1 MNIKRNL
8 YILSILL
15 AYSAVFATEAVFAT
29 KWDNGV
35 YNMSQGWNSELYLT
49 ATQATQQMLSH
60 VTFPLE
66 ENPYAYNH
74 LLPKAEQAFVRV
86 GWFLVPLDSSDE
98 SSNQGSSTSIESLS
112 PQSSPKKI
120 RRQTMYLPPVSHAP
134 ILVNQGL
141 YEYEGQLP
149 RCDTYV
155 GVEDIIPAPNTTS
168 PRKIDKV
175 RLRIGTESNGLTEV
189 TLVERNRQSIS
200 RPARRVQIRGDS
212 RDGVTSQV
220 FIVSDDN
227 IPSLSA
233 IAADNMSRT
242 PSPTSPSLWK
252 RLKKWKLFHKRSVL
266 PAE

>member
-1 MNIKRNL
+1 M
-8 YILSILL
+8 
-15 AYSAVFATEAVFAT
+15 
-29 KWDNGV
+29 
-35 YNMSQGWNSELYLT
+35 
-49 ATQATQQMLSH
+49 
-60 VTFPLE
+60 
-66 ENPYAYNH
+66 
-74 LLPKAEQAFVRV
+74 
-86 GWFLVPLDSSDE
+86 
-98 SSNQGSSTSIESLS
+98 
-112 PQSSPKKI
+112 
-120 RRQTMYLPPVSHAP
+120 
-134 ILVNQGL
+134 
-141 YEYEGQLP
+141 
-149 RCDTYV
+149 